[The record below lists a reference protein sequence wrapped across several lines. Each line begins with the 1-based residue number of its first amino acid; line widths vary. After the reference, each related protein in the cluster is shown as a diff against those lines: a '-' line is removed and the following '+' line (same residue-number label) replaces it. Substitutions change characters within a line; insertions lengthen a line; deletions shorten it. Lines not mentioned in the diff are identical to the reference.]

1 MSRFQA
7 GALVVYGNLGV
18 HEVEGVGLRHF
29 CDEPAREYYT
39 LRPYFSDS
47 HDRSYIPS
55 GRSWRWRLGNR
66 SRKPAGVCWR
76 FCAEA
81 AWVLFG
87 AYIQFK
93 DVVVVG
99 SISYIYYL
107 VLIDPF

>member
-1 MSRFQA
+1 MIQYPRYRQHLFSSFQVTQRA
-7 GALVVYGNLGV
+7 
-18 HEVEGVGLRHF
+18 EVEVNSASWNGVTHRCCAAIG
-29 CDEPAREYYT
+29 
-39 LRPYFSDS
+39 S
-47 HDRSYIPS
+47 I
-55 GRSWRWRLGNR
+55 R